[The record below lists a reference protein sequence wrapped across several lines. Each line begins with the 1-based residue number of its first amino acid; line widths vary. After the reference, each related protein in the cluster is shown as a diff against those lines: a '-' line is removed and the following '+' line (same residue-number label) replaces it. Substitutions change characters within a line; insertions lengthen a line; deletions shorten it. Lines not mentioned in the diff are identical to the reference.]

1 MSNTPL
7 KYEITD
13 IEHPHAPGLYRI
25 RALRDI
31 NRHFVNRGDLGGY
44 IEDDRNLSHRG
55 DCWVGEDAIVKQK
68 ASVQDNAYAGYNAFL
83 TGQAELCDNA
93 RALNEI
99 EMRGRACAYDNAVLM
114 GRTRM
119 INRAQ
124 VSGRAHVTD
133 ANLSFGAHIRENA
146 HVDDGATVAGDVTI
160 GGHTRIST
168 GAYITRTD
176 HVLHAFVMGSDLF
189 KATMYRTLD
198 NGTWLIVGCW
208 EGALDQFRTMIE
220 SDTWVEASPREV
232 ELRRPEMLAFI
243 SMCEARVATWDDEPA
258 TPTRVGAD
266 NTHK

>member
-1 MSNTPL
+1 MHNTPL

-13 IEHPHAPGLYRI
+13 IEHPHASGLYRI

-31 NRHFVNRGDLGGY
+31 DRHFVRRGDLGGY
-44 IEDDRNLSHRG
+44 IEGGRNLSHRG
-55 DCWVGEDAIVKQK
+55 DCWVGGDALVKK
-68 ASVQDNAYAGYNAFL
+68 EARVQDNAYAGDNAFL
-83 TGQAELCDNA
+83 TGRAQLCDNA

-99 EMRGRACAYDNAVLM
+99 EMFDRASAYDNAVLM

-124 VSGRAHVTD
+124 VRGRARVTD
-133 ANLSFGAHIRENA
+133 ANLSFGACIGENA
-146 HVDDGATVAGDVTI
+146 HVDDGATVAGDVAI
-160 GGHTRIST
+160 GGHTHIST

-176 HVLHAFVMGSDLF
+176 HVLRASVMGSDMF
-189 KATMYRTLD
+189 KATMYRTRD
-198 NGTWLIVGCW
+198 NGAQLLVGCW
-208 EGALDQFRTMIE
+208 EGTLEEFRTMIE

-243 SMCEARVATWDDEPA
+243 GMCEARVATWDDEPA